1 MDPRMKK
8 DNPEG
13 RGYYYYDS
21 GYNSGGYGGGD
32 MGPQRSFHDYLLI
45 IRERIWWILVI
56 FVLVQLI
63 TTLVVLNQTQLYKS
77 IATVEVKREANRVVQ
92 FEQVDNQDM
101 RGTEDFNTQVGI
113 LESNAIIE
121 QVANRLKGDERERF
135 LEPYLKGKDPNDVS
149 IALILFENRKI
160 IPKRLTRII
169 AVEFVHPDTELAAK
183 VANLFVDEY
192 IGYNQRKQLETSLK
206 AVEDLRIRAD
216 QQRSKLEE
224 LEFKL
229 QEYREEHNT
238 VSFDERSVV
247 ENEKLRVLNLKSAE
261 AEAYLY
267 EVESR
272 WNLIEKYRAE
282 GKKVSDLSFIANSP
296 LVQKLNSDLS
306 VARVE
311 VASLSKRY
319 REKHPTMIAA
329 MRSFEEIEGELESA
343 LQAEVDRVYSDL
355 LQARTR
361 RQEAEASVAEQ
372 ENILMGID
380 RLSVDYETIQREAEV
395 NTVMYQTLVARMRET
410 NISSS
415 LDNANA
421 RVLDRA
427 GMALDP
433 YWPNYILFFGAGIF
447 GGGILGIG
455 IAFIIAY
462 LDDRVKSAFDIETVI
477 GVPLLGIISEVKNL
491 PPPEKAKIVSST
503 MENQASEGFRALHSS
518 LKLNEESKIAQCF
531 LVTSTVPGEG
541 KSFISTNLALTFASH
556 GEKTLLV
563 DCDLRLPN
571 IAKSLELNNEL
582 GIIDYC
588 YEKATFDEIIK
599 KDEHTGLDIISTGG
613 RANNPS
619 QILSSG
625 RLEEFFQEAR
635 SKYARIIVDTPP
647 ISAVSDSLLILPL
660 VDGVLYTIKFNA
672 VKRKAIMMNMRR
684 LMDSSVPV
692 FGAVLNNLKLSVSG
706 YYYSY
711 QYHKYKDYHYHQ
723 TPQPAA
729 EPQQSQKIS

>member
-1 MDPRMKK
+1 MDRQIKK

-21 GYNSGGYGGGD
+21 GYNYGGYGGGGE

-45 IRERIWWILVI
+45 VRERIWWILII
-56 FVLVQLI
+56 FVVVQLI
-63 TTLVVLNQTQLYKS
+63 TTLLTLNQTQLYKS

-121 QVANRLKGDERERF
+121 QVSNRLKGDERERF
-135 LEPYLKGKDPNDVS
+135 IQPFLKGRDPNEVS
-149 IALILFENRKI
+149 VGVILYENRKI

-169 AVEFVHPDTELAAK
+169 AVEFVHPDPELAAK
-183 VANLFVDEY
+183 IANLFVDEY
-192 IGYNQRKQLETSLK
+192 IGYNQRKQLEASLK

-216 QQRSKLEE
+216 QQRGKLEE
-224 LEFKL
+224 LEFRL
-229 QEYREEHNT
+229 QEYREKHNT
-238 VSFDERSVV
+238 VSFDERSVI

-261 AEAYLY
+261 AEAFLY

-272 WNLIEKYRAE
+272 WSLVDQYRKE
-282 GKKVSDLSFIANSP
+282 GKNLVGLSFISNSP

-306 VARVE
+306 VVRVE

-319 REKHPTMIAA
+319 REKHPTMIGA
-329 MRSFEEIEGELESA
+329 MRSFEEVKDELTKA
-343 LQAEVDRVYSDL
+343 VQAEVDKVYSDL

-361 RQEAEASVAEQ
+361 YNEAQSAVAQQEKL
-372 ENILMGID
+372 LMGVD

-395 NTVMYQTLVARMRET
+395 NSVMYQTLVARMRET

-421 RVLDRA
+421 RILDRA
-427 GMALDP
+427 GMAPEP
-433 YWPNYILFFGAGIF
+433 YWPNYILFFGAGII
-447 GGGILGIG
+447 GGGILGLG
-455 IAFIIAY
+455 VAFVIAY

-477 GVPLLGIISEVKNL
+477 GVSLLGIISEVKNL
-491 PPPEKAKIVSST
+491 PSDEKAKIVNSNL
-503 MENQASEGFRALHSS
+503 ENQASEGFRALHSS
-518 LKLNEESKIAQCF
+518 LKLNSDSKTAQCF

-541 KSFISTNLALTFASH
+541 KSFISTNLAFTFAAH
-556 GEKTLLV
+556 GERTLLV

-571 IAKSLELNNEL
+571 IAKSLGLGNEL
-582 GIIDYC
+582 GLIDFC
-588 YEKATFDEIIK
+588 YEKASFDEILK
-599 KDEHTGLDIISTGG
+599 TDQQTGLDIVSTGG

-625 RLEEFFQEAR
+625 KLEEFISIAR
-635 SKYARIIVDTPP
+635 SRYARIIIDTPP

-672 VKRKAIMMNMRR
+672 VKRKAITMNMRR

-692 FGAVLNNLKLSVSG
+692 FGAVLNSLKLSVSG

-711 QYHKYKDYHYHQ
+711 QYHKYKDYHYRQ
-723 TPQPAA
+723 A
-729 EPQQSQKIS
+729 PQQPEDAKKIS

>member
-1 MDPRMKK
+1 MDRHIKK

-21 GYNSGGYGGGD
+21 GYNYGGSGGPD
-32 MGPQRSFHDYLLI
+32 LGPQRSFQDYLLI
-45 IRERIWWILVI
+45 VRERIWWILVI
-56 FVLVQLI
+56 FVLVILV
-63 TTLVVLNQTQLYKS
+63 TTLVTLNQTQLYKS

-101 RGTEDFNTQVGI
+101 HGTEDFNTQVGI
-113 LESNAIIE
+113 LESNSIIE
-121 QVANRLKGDERERF
+121 QVSNRLKGDERERF
-135 LEPYLKGKDPNDVS
+135 LGPYLKGKDPNDVS
-149 IALILFENRKI
+149 IAVVLYENRKI

-169 AVEFVHPDTELAAK
+169 AVEYVHPDPELAAK

-229 QEYREEHNT
+229 QEYREKHNT
-238 VSFDERSVV
+238 VSFDERSTV

-272 WNLIEKYRAE
+272 WQLIEQYRNEAKDLV
-282 GKKVSDLSFIANSP
+282 GLSFIANTP
-296 LVQKLNSDLS
+296 LIQKLNSDLS
-306 VARVE
+306 GVRVE

-319 REKHPTMIAA
+319 REKHPTMISA
-329 MRSFEEIEGELESA
+329 MRSFEEVQGELLKAVQS
-343 LQAEVDRVYSDL
+343 EVDRVYSDL

-361 RQEAEASVAEQ
+361 WKEAKSSVDAQ
-372 ENILMGID
+372 KSLLMGID

-395 NTVMYQTLVARMRET
+395 NRVMYQTLVARMRET

-427 GMALDP
+427 GMAIDP
-433 YWPNYILFFGAGIF
+433 YWPNYILFFGAGIV
-447 GGGILGIG
+447 GGGILGLG
-455 IAFIIAY
+455 VAFIIAFM
-462 LDDRVKSAFDIETVI
+462 DDRVKSAFDIESVI

-491 PPPEKAKIVSST
+491 PSEEKAQIVNSRL
-503 MENQASEGFRALHSS
+503 ENQASEGFRALHSS
-518 LKLNEESKIAQCF
+518 LKLNSQSKEAQCL

-541 KSFISTNLALTFASH
+541 KSFISTNLAFTFAAH
-556 GEKTLLV
+556 GERTLLV

-571 IAKSLELNNEL
+571 IAKSLALNNEL
-582 GIIDYC
+582 GIIDFC
-588 YEKATFDEIIK
+588 YEKASFDEIVK
-599 KDEHTGLDIISTGG
+599 TDEVTGLDIVSTGG

-625 RLEEFFQEAR
+625 KIEEFFQMAR
-635 SKYARIIVDTPP
+635 ARYARIIVDTPP

-660 VDGVLYTIKFNA
+660 MDGVLYTIKFNA
-672 VKRKAIMMNMRR
+672 VKRKAIGMNVRR
-684 LMDSSVPV
+684 LMDSNVPV
-692 FGAVLNNLKLSVSG
+692 LGAVLNSLKLSVSG

-723 TPQPAA
+723 RPEQPVDV
-729 EPQQSQKIS
+729 EKIS

>member
-1 MDPRMKK
+1 MKK

-32 MGPQRSFHDYLLI
+32 MGGPQRSFHDYLLI
-45 IRERIWWILVI
+45 VRERIWWILVI
-56 FVLVQLI
+56 FVLVQLL
-63 TTLVVLNQTQLYKS
+63 TTLVVLNQTQKYKS
-77 IATVEVKREANRVVQ
+77 IATVEVKRETNRVVQ

-121 QVANRLKGDERERF
+121 QVSNRLKGDERERF
-135 LEPYLKGKDPNDVS
+135 LEPYLKGKDPSEVS
-149 IALILFENRKI
+149 IAVILFENRKI

-169 AVEFVHPDTELAAK
+169 AVEFVHPDPELAAK

-192 IGYNQRKQLETSLK
+192 IGYNQRKQLEASLK

-216 QQRSKLEE
+216 QQRAKLEE

-261 AEAYLY
+261 AEAFLY

-282 GKKVSDLSFIANSP
+282 DKKINDLSFIANSP
-296 LVQKLNSDLS
+296 LVQKLSSDLS

-329 MRSFEEIEGELESA
+329 MRSFQEIEGELVSA
-343 LQAEVDRVYSDL
+343 VQAEIDKVYSDL
-355 LQARTR
+355 LQARNR
-361 RQEAEASVAEQ
+361 REEAEASVAEQ
-372 ENILMGID
+372 EKILMGID
-380 RLSVDYETIQREAEV
+380 RLSVDYETIQREADV
-395 NTVMYQTLVARMRET
+395 NTVMYQTLLARMRET
-410 NISSS
+410 NITSS

-427 GMALDP
+427 GMALNP
-433 YWPNYILFFGAGIF
+433 YWPNYILFFGAGIM
-447 GGGILGIG
+447 GGAVLGLG
-455 IAFIIAY
+455 VAFVIAY
-462 LDDRVKSAFDIETVI
+462 MDDRVKSAFDIETVI
-477 GVPLLGIISEVKNL
+477 GVPLMGIISEVKNL
-491 PPPEKAKIVSST
+491 PAPEKAKIVNST

-518 LKLNEESKIAQCF
+518 LKLNSESKVAQCF
-531 LVTSTVPGEG
+531 LITSTVPGEG

-556 GEKTLLV
+556 GERTLLV

-571 IAKSLELNNEL
+571 VAKSLELNNEL

-588 YEKATFDEIIK
+588 YEKATFDDIVK
-599 KDEHTGLDIISTGG
+599 RDEKSGLDIISTGG

-625 RLEEFFQEAR
+625 RLEDFFQEAR
-635 SKYARIIVDTPP
+635 AKYARIIVDTPP

-692 FGAVLNNLKLSVSG
+692 FGAVLNSLKLSVSG

-711 QYHKYKDYHYHQ
+711 QYHKYKDYHYRQ
-723 TPQPAA
+723 TPQPPP
-729 EPQQSQKIS
+729 EPQQQKIS